1 MKNRILPLLLA
12 LVLFFGVVPL
22 PARAAGDVVYV
33 TIADMGEMQ
42 IVRYPVTLEDKNGTG
57 AYEID
62 DVLML
67 AHNEE
72 TDQLGGYSSGSD
84 VDKTEGIWITRLWS
98 RWHAGYHGFTVNG
111 VKAYSAADPVKAG
124 DEIYAW
130 NYYTTDWD
138 ELKDIEACFDEA
150 TDPVVIDIKPG
161 ESVTLTLGPEKAL
174 TNGAQIR
181 IYPMQSNGWKLNK
194 TYSPET
200 VTMDAEGN
208 FSYTFEKA
216 GVYCIL
222 AEHTSEAKLGLV
234 PAYRYVFVRDFVCG
248 DVNGD
253 GAVNMQD
260 ATMLSRYLADWD
272 VEPNLDAA
280 DTDVSGA
287 VNMQD
292 VTLLRRYLAGWDV
305 TLGQA

>member
-1 MKNRILPLLLA
+1 MKKRILPLLLA

-22 PARAAGDVVYV
+22 PAWAAGDVVYV
-33 TIADMGEMQ
+33 TIADRGEMQ

-62 DVLML
+62 DALML

-72 TDQLGGYSSGSD
+72 TDQLGGYKSYSD
-84 VDKTEGIWITRLWS
+84 ADKTEGIWITQLWS
-98 RWHAGYHGFTVNG
+98 RWHNGYVGFTVNG
-111 VKAYSAADPVKAG
+111 AKAYSAADPVKAG

-138 ELKDIEACFDEA
+138 ELKDIEACFDKA

-161 ESVTLTLGPEKAL
+161 KSVTLTLGPEKAL

-181 IYPMQSNGWKLNK
+181 IYPMKSNGWKLDK
-194 TYSPET
+194 RYTPET
-200 VTMDAEGN
+200 AEMDAGGT
-208 FSYTFEKA
+208 FTYTFEEA

-222 AEHTSEAKLGLV
+222 AEHTSEAFLGLV

-287 VNMQD
+287 VSMQD